1 MDRAPKILALQ
12 FKYFGDAVLLI
23 PALRALRERW
33 PDGELHVLLPEEI
46 APIFNHLPWVN
57 RVWPVPRR
65 RGRARVSQNWPVI
78 RALRREHFDRSVDFA
93 GNDRGAILTL
103 LCGARERLG
112 LYNPGGFLGRR
123 FCYTRHVA
131 PAPLDRHETLRLLHV
146 LSAWGI
152 HSTRSLETEIHT
164 DPTLDEMAQ
173 KLLPERQIICHL
185 ASSQP
190 RKEWPLAHWASLCQ
204 LAASNG
210 LPLIFSTGID
220 SREQS
225 LLDHFKRLAP
235 MAPTLQPI
243 SDLALYLAVLKRAQ
257 AFVSGDT
264 GPLHFAAGVGVPTL
278 ALFGPTSPVRWAP
291 VGRHHQFLTGSTCSC
306 GAVSVCQSAS
316 PCIAAIRPEQVFE
329 RLSDVSKQT
338 IPL

>member
-65 RGRARVSQNWPVI
+65 RGRARLSQHWPII
-78 RALRREHFDRSVDFA
+78 RALRREHFERSVDFA
-93 GNDRGAILTL
+93 GNDRGAILSF
-103 LCGARERLG
+103 LCGARARLG
-112 LYNPGGFLGRR
+112 LLYPGGFLGRR
-123 FCYTRHVA
+123 FCYTQHVS
-131 PAPLDRHETLRLLHV
+131 PAPLDRHETLRLLHI
-146 LSAWGI
+146 LSAWEI

-164 DPTLDEMAQ
+164 DPTLDDAAR
-173 KLLPERQIICHL
+173 KLLPERKIICHL

-190 RKEWPLAHWASLCQ
+190 RKEWPLAHWAALHQ
-204 LAASNG
+204 MAATNG
-210 LPLIFSTGID
+210 LPLIFSTGIGA
-220 SREQS
+220 REQS

-235 MAPTLQPI
+235 GAPTLQPI

-278 ALFGPTSPVRWAP
+278 ALFGPTSAVRWAP
-291 VGRHHQFLTGSTCSC
+291 VGRQHQFLTGSTCSC
-306 GAVSVCQSAS
+306 GADSVCQSAS
-316 PCIAAIRPEQVFE
+316 PCIAAIRPEQVLD